1 MKKLLMICIIGSF
14 YTLVNAQGEELNK
27 EVKEKEKGGFLN
39 TDLTISIGKCYLKP
53 LKNDRA

>member
-1 MKKLLMICIIGSF
+1 MGVCLAQTDLKK
-14 YTLVNAQGEELNK
+14 EL
-27 EVKEKEKGGFLN
+27 KEKEKKAASGGGGGFLN